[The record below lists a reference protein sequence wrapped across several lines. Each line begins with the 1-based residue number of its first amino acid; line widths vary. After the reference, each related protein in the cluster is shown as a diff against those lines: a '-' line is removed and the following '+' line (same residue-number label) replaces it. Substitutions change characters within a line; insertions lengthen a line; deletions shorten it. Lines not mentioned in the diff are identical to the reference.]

1 MWECY
6 VSTTKDSL
14 QGPNSL
20 VQHIELRE
28 LELIVQF
35 LANYQITKCGTC
47 GRWYSKK
54 GDCARDSTISFT
66 SVGELNNQ
74 KSKTNYK
81 YNLSH
86 LTELNSVGIYVCSK
100 GSWWYPTDKC
110 HFSQC
115 TPTHVTLLVRVPQ
128 SNYTYHNLNIK
139 NCFQTTSYVELGIR
153 YFKFFIQALVDLIFK
168 LSRGSLPSDYH
179 PILPTV
185 GIF

>member
-1 MWECY
+1 MLCKY
-6 VSTTKDSL
+6 
-14 QGPNSL
+14 N
-20 VQHIELRE
+20 IELRE

-35 LANYQITKCGTC
+35 LANHQSTKCGTC

-54 GDCARDSTISFT
+54 GGCARDSTISFA
-66 SVGELNNQ
+66 SVGKLNKQ
-74 KSKTNYK
+74 KFKTNYM

-86 LTELNSVGIYVCSK
+86 LTELNLVGIYVCSK

-115 TPTHVTLLVRVPQ
+115 TPTHVTLLERVPQ
-128 SNYTYHNLNIK
+128 SNYAYHNLNVK
-139 NCFQTTSYVELGIR
+139 NCFPTTAYVELGIR
-153 YFKFFIQALVDLIFK
+153 DFKFFIQALVDLIFK
-168 LSRGSLPSDYH
+168 MSRGSLPSDYH